1 MLPVLFNMSEP
12 AFEIWGTEDS
22 SVTIEYSLVVLEEI
36 RQEVSQGAMKFSR
49 GGIEVGGILYGT
61 RDGRKIRIES
71 IRPIVCDHARGP
83 SFLLS
88 DDDRAKL
95 EKQFA
100 DEATDQH
107 LTGLIRV
114 GWYVSHTRGEL
125 AMTEA
130 DLELFSNYFRDPWQ
144 VTLVIRPG
152 RGSHMRAAFFVW
164 ENDGTVRSHQSY
176 KEFNFPDRLSGVLD
190 TAPPRSERSE
200 SRGAFRTLPPLP
212 PPPVR
217 VERPQPRPMP
227 MPVFEGSQYY
237 PSPVPERKKW
247 PWMVGIVA
255 VLGVAAFVF
264 LRFFWQAAPPET
276 LGLQIAE
283 REGQLQISWS
293 NTSRTIVHATRG
305 VLNILDGPTPTS
317 VPLTRMELG
326 EGKYMYT
333 RQGGD
338 VEVRMEVESSD
349 GTVRESSRFLGRPP
363 APAKADTDATQIL
376 ESQNAELQK
385 ENDRLKAQN
394 ASLSERIQTLER
406 TQKIL
411 ESRLG
416 ITGK

>member
-1 MLPVLFNMSEP
+1 
-12 AFEIWGTEDS
+12 
-22 SVTIEYSLVVLEEI
+22 
-36 RQEVSQGAMKFSR
+36 
-49 GGIEVGGILYGT
+49 
-61 RDGRKIRIES
+61 
-71 IRPIVCDHARGP
+71 
-83 SFLLS
+83 
-88 DDDRAKL
+88 
-95 EKQFA
+95 
-100 DEATDQH
+100 
-107 LTGLIRV
+107 
-114 GWYVSHTRGEL
+114 
-125 AMTEA
+125 MTES

-164 ENDGTVRSHQSY
+164 EQDGTVRSHQSY

-190 TAPPRSERSE
+190 VAPRSERNTE
-200 SRGAFRTLPPLP
+200 SRTAFRNLPPLP

-217 VERPQPRPMP
+217 VEKPQPRPAP
-227 MPVFEGSQYY
+227 MPVFESSQYY

-247 PWMVGIVA
+247 PWILGIVA
-255 VLGVAAFVF
+255 TIGVLVF
-264 LRFFWQAAPPET
+264 LFMRFYLPSAPPET
-276 LGLQIAE
+276 LGLQIME

-293 NTSRTIVHATRG
+293 NTSRSIVHATSG
-305 VLNILDGPTPTS
+305 VLNILDGPTPTN

-349 GTVRESSRFLGRPP
+349 GTVREVQRFIGRPP
-363 APAKADTDATQIL
+363 APAKADTDQVHIL

-385 ENDRLKAQN
+385 ENDKLKAQN
-394 ASLSERIQTLER
+394 AALNERIQTLER

>member
-1 MLPVLFNMSEP
+1 MSEP
-12 AFEIWGTEDS
+12 AFEIWGTEDT

-49 GGIEVGGILYGT
+49 GGIEVGGVLYGT

-95 EKQFA
+95 ESQFTHDA
-100 DEATDQH
+100 NDQH
-107 LTGLIRV
+107 LDGLIRV

-125 AMTEA
+125 AMTES

-164 ENDGTVRSHQSY
+164 EQDGTVRSHQSY

-190 TAPPRSERSE
+190 APPRSERGE
-200 SRGAFRTLPPLP
+200 SRSGAFRALPPLP
-212 PPPVR
+212 PTPPVR
-217 VERPQPRPMP
+217 VERPQPRPAP
-227 MPVFEGSQYY
+227 MPVFESSQYY
-237 PSPVPERKKW
+237 PSAVPERKKW
-247 PWMVGIVA
+247 PWVVGIVA
-255 VLGVAAFVF
+255 VLGVAAFIF

-283 REGQLQISWS
+283 REGQLEISWS
-293 NTSRTIVHATRG
+293 NTSRSIVHATRG
-305 VLNILDGPTPTS
+305 TLNILDGPTPTS

-326 EGKYMYT
+326 EGKHMYT

-338 VEVRMEVESSD
+338 VEVRMEVETASD

-363 APAKADTDATQIL
+363 APAKASNDQTQIL

-385 ENDRLKAQN
+385 EIDRLKAQN
-394 ASLSERIQTLER
+394 AGLNDKVQSLER